1 MRFYKIA
8 IFAALV
14 FAATHSFAQSSSE
27 LKRRRDKLNDEL
39 EQLNRELEANQNNKK
54 MNLKQLNLLKAQI
67 SLRTSKI
74 ATINSEIGLLNN
86 QIQESNNTV
95 HTLQGQLDQLKKEY
109 AAMVLF
115 AYHNQSSYNQLMFV
129 FASENFNQ
137 AYKRMKYLQQFGSYR
152 ERQAE
157 SIRGTQNELHTKID
171 ELDKSKKNKS
181 DLLAD
186 QEKEKANLGKAK
198 KDEDEIISEL
208 SRQQGQIKQQQRD
221 KQNKISD
228 MNRAINAAIRRE
240 VEEARRKAEEEA
252 RKREAAEAAKAKA
265 EGRAVEP
272 STVKKITKNSSASE
286 VLNATPEAA
295 KLSNDFLGNKGR
307 LPWPVS
313 NSGGITRGFGPYTDG
328 GIRNESKGV
337 DIRTEKNATMRAVF
351 NGEVSNVVN
360 VSGSYMVIVIHGE
373 YFTVYG
379 NLRSVSVSKGQK
391 VSIKQ
396 IIGVV
401 DTDNDTG
408 MAIAHFELWKSGK
421 KDMDAVNPMAWLTP
435 N

>member
-1 MRFYKIA
+1 MKFYKIVF
-8 IFAALV
+8 FAAL
-14 FAATHSFAQSSSE
+14 FLSAAHAFGQSSAE
-27 LKRRRDKLNDEL
+27 LKRRRDKLNEEL
-39 EQLNRELEANQNNKK
+39 DQLNHELEANQNNKK

-115 AYHNQSSYNQLMFV
+115 AYHNRSSYNQLMFV
-129 FASENFNQ
+129 FASEDFNQ

-157 SIRGTQNELHTKID
+157 SIRGTQNELHNKID
-171 ELDKSKKNKS
+171 ELDKTKKNKN

-198 KDEDEIISEL
+198 KDEDDVLSEL
-208 SRQQGQIKQQQRD
+208 SRQQGQLKQQQRD

-272 STVKKITKNSSASE
+272 STVKRITKTSTTSE
-286 VLNATPEAA
+286 ILNATPEAA

-307 LPWPVS
+307 LPWPVT
-313 NSGGITRGFGPYTDG
+313 NGGITQGFGMYTSG
-328 GIRNESKGV
+328 GIRNDNKGV
-337 DIRTEKNATMRAVF
+337 DIRTNEGASVRAVF
-351 NGEVSNVVN
+351 NGEVNGVTNIGGTYFVL
-360 VSGSYMVIVIHGE
+360 VKHGE
-373 YFTVYG
+373 YFTVYS
-379 NLRSVSVSKGQK
+379 NLRTVAVSKGQK
-391 VSIKQ
+391 VSTKQ
-396 IIGVV
+396 ILGTVA
-401 DTDNDTG
+401 TDSDSG
-408 MAIAHFELWKSGK
+408 MSIAHFELWKGS
-421 KDMDAVNPMAWLTP
+421 DAVNPAAWLTP